1 VSSSSVARWRKLGDP
16 SDRDDRFHDEC
27 GVCAVWGH
35 ADAANLVYLGLY
47 ALQHRGQ
54 ESAGIA
60 SFDGD
65 ELRHH
70 KAMGYVADIFDR
82 ETLRRLPGLVAV
94 GHVRYSTAGDSSLV
108 NAQPVFANTHRG
120 RLAVAHNGNLV
131 NAQQLRRRLE
141 RDGAIFQS
149 SSDSEVFLHLL
160 ARSRAA
166 RFEDALL
173 EALDAG
179 RGAYS
184 MVVMVDGRLFAARD
198 PHGFRPLVLGRL
210 GESWIVASETCAFD
224 LIEAREVREVGPGEV
239 VELWGEEPWVIR
251 PASPGPFS
259 HCVFEHIYFARPDSR
274 VFGEDV
280 QAVRLELGRQLARER
295 PVPADVVVGVPDS
308 GIPAALGYA
317 HASGVPFALGMVRNH
332 YVGRTFIEP
341 RQSIRHF
348 GVKIKLNA
356 VRSVV
361 AGRRVVLVDD
371 SIVRGT
377 TSRKI
382 VTMLRHAGA
391 TEVHLRISSPPTI
404 GPCFYGIDTPERR
417 ELIASSQSVEQIRA
431 FVGADSLGY
440 LTENGML
447 ACLRTPAEHFCTA
460 CFSGRYPVLDPDGA
474 AEVVD
479 TDRSSAIIP
488 GP

>member
-1 VSSSSVARWRKLGDP
+1 MQKVPMAAWREVSPDADH
-16 SDRDDRFHDEC
+16 FHDEC

-35 ADAANLVYLGLY
+35 PDAANLVYLGLY

-60 SFDGD
+60 AFDGT

-82 ETLRRLPGLVAV
+82 ETLSQLPGSVAV
-94 GHVRYSTAGDSSLV
+94 GHVRYSTAGNSALV

-120 RLAVAHNGNLV
+120 RLALAHNGNLV
-131 NAQQLRRRLE
+131 NAVRLRRRLE

-149 SSDSEVFLHLL
+149 SSDSEVFLHLI
-160 ARSRAA
+160 ARSRASTI
-166 RFEDALL
+166 EGALV

-179 RGAYS
+179 EGAYS
-184 MVVMVDGRLFAARD
+184 LAVMADGRLFAARD
-198 PHGFRPLVLGRL
+198 PRGFRPLVLGRV
-210 GESWIVASETCAFD
+210 GEAWVVASETCAFD
-224 LIEAREVREVGPGEV
+224 LIEAREVREVGPGEI
-239 VELWGEEPWVIR
+239 VELWGEEVKVIR
-251 PASPGPFS
+251 PAATAGFA

-280 QAVRLELGRQLARER
+280 QAVRLDLGRQLAREH

-317 HASGVPFALGMVRNH
+317 HESGVPFALGMVRNH

-361 AGRRVVLVDD
+361 DGRRVVLVDD

-391 TEVHLRISSPPTI
+391 SEVHLRVSSPPTI

-417 ELIASSQSVEQIRA
+417 ELIAASQSVEQIRA

-440 LTENGML
+440 LTETGML
-447 ACLRTPAEHFCTA
+447 GCLRTPAHHFCTA
-460 CFSGRYPVLDPDGA
+460 CFSARYPVLDEDGA
-474 AEVVD
+474 AEVMEKE
-479 TDRSSAIIP
+479 R
-488 GP
+488 